1 MVFSLEPWSLGDE
14 KAWGYEDY
22 SVQFNVD
29 SGYRKPRPQLHLL
42 GRKPFGSFGDYLFLP
57 GVWVMVDIH
66 SWGCWT
72 ESIEPSP
79 MP

>member
-29 SGYRKPRPQLHLL
+29 SGYRKPGPQLHLL
-42 GRKPFGSFGDYLFLP
+42 GEKKAIWLLWGLSFPPWSLGHGRYPFLGLLDR
-57 GVWVMVDIH
+57 VH
-66 SWGCWT
+66 
-72 ESIEPSP
+72 
-79 MP
+79 